1 MKQIKK
7 IIVAVA
13 IIAGILLIAVADA
26 KLGES
31 QCGEGKYNQTTGE
44 CIADQ
49 EILTNANNER

>member
-13 IIAGILLIAVADA
+13 IIAGILILAVADA

-44 CIADQ
+44 CIAD
-49 EILTNANNER
+49 

>member
-13 IIAGILLIAVADA
+13 IIAGMLLVLSADA

-31 QCGEGKYNQTTGE
+31 ACGEGKYNQTTGE
-44 CIADQ
+44 CIAD
-49 EILTNANNER
+49 

>member
-7 IIVAVA
+7 IILAVA
-13 IIAGILLIAVADA
+13 IIAGILLVLSADA

-44 CIADQ
+44 CIAD
-49 EILTNANNER
+49 